1 MYRSVEKKD
10 MIHESGRKPTYRKR
24 KEGGKEECALPG
36 PSLYI
41 VV

>member
-1 MYRSVEKKD
+1 
-10 MIHESGRKPTYRKR
+10 MIHESERKPTYKKGK
-24 KEGGKEECALPG
+24 KEGKEECALPG